1 MNDTDNII
9 ESLLLAI
16 QLQLSVL
23 RANQE
28 QIKMDIN
35 SLGNEIMI
43 KGSPKQNLSLFINIS
58 SGFVFKPVI
67 NICNVT
73 LEHVY
78 QMMSQHLGIK
88 LATLPSV
95 QALGPRS
102 SWGPYLHISP
112 DAIKIGHPLQES
124 VISGKTVKGGNS
136 NKAARATTTT
146 TTTTAND
153 NSSNIDSAEQTN
165 AGKIF
170 ALMQKRSQ
178 GMDNSDADLSSKSP
192 CLNTVQVSL
201 GDDYTIDEIYEK
213 ISEVNTFLRSG
224 KTTITSEDIEAE
236 ASKAVEQALSPEFYP
251 VLDQLLRLYIQEEQL
266 YEKYDK
272 TQSAYFEANRH
283 IIKSVVDYLRNQA
296 EGKLITPGKI
306 KIKVLRYISSQKLKR
321 KKTGNQTAETNQ
333 VECLSQRCVQG
344 LDDFLHADYMSDLET
359 DCEVADNSSSADRV
373 FGRFRSSWRS
383 EKGDNFIEE
392 LDAIYQNIPK
402 GSQTRSFDRK
412 IFGRREKKLTDAKMK
427 KLPSWAKN

>member
-67 NICNVT
+67 NI
-73 LEHVY
+73 
-78 QMMSQHLGIK
+78 S
-88 LATLPSV
+88 TLPSV

-178 GMDNSDADLSSKSP
+178 GIDNSDADLSSKSS

-201 GDDYTIDEIYEK
+201 GDDHTIDEIYEK

-236 ASKAVEQALSPEFYP
+236 ASKAVEQALSPECYP
-251 VLDQLLRLYIQEEQL
+251 VLDQLLQLYIQEEQL

-272 TQSAYFEANRH
+272 TQSTYFEANRH

-321 KKTGNQTAETNQ
+321 KKTGDQTAETNQ
-333 VECLSQRCVQG
+333 VECLSQRRVQIQNKRALALETDREYFVKTYGEG

-359 DCEVADNSSSADRV
+359 DCEVADNSSSADQV

-412 IFGRREKKLTDAKMK
+412 IFGRREKKLTNAKMK
-427 KLPSWAKN
+427 KLPS